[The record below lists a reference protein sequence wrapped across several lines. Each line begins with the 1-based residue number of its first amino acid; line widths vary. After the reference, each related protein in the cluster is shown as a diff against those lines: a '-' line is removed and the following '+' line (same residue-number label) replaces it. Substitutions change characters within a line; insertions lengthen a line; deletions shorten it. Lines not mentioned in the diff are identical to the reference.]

1 MENILWIQN
10 KDSGKES
17 TYFYKGKR
25 INGNEKES
33 FKLTRFLTETK
44 FDTIYQSQSGTIKEI
59 AKNSDG
65 YLIAGLLLNEEENG
79 RRIPFTCYVNGLA
92 DDVLG
97 YLNAI
102 LNSNAMSISDEDLIL
117 IKKNIN
123 RNNSKKA
130 IMVTGIAV
138 ISLIA
143 IYYYTYGKS

>member
-44 FDTIYQSQSGTIKEI
+44 FRTIYQSKNGTLKEI
-59 AKNSDG
+59 SRDSDG
-65 YLIAGLLLNEEENG
+65 YLIAGLLLNEEDNG
-79 RRIPFTCYVNGLA
+79 RRIPYTGYIKGQA
-92 DDVLG
+92 GEIID
-97 YLNAI
+97 YLNST
-102 LNSNAMSISDEDLIL
+102 LNSNSMFISDEDLEL
-117 IKKNIN
+117 IKKHIN
-123 RNNSKKA
+123 RNKNKKA
-130 IMVTGIAV
+130 IVVSGIAV

-143 IYYYTYGKS
+143 IYVYAYGKS